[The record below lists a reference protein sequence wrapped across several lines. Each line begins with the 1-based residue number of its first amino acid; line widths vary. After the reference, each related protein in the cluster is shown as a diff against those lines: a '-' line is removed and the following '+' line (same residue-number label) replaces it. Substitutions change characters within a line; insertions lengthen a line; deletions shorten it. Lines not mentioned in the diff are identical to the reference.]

1 MKLLNIVTG
10 ASALVA
16 FSVAGAYAQSGQV
29 ARAVAGYDFGEAAQE
44 APGTKDFHSADG
56 HLTFAIVTHTAGNG
70 FFDPVYVGATV
81 AGNLIGAN
89 ILLLG
94 SESPTDD
101 PAREIEIL
109 NQIVNDPSIDGII
122 MTTPQVG
129 AYDDIVRTAYANGIP
144 VATTNSFDPTIF
156 DRNGI
161 SHTGQDASAAAIAG
175 EALVNCL
182 IDRGVTSGSIILPND
197 TAMGN
202 IEVNNRVSSAFNAIV
217 ATLDAN
223 GSYSHDA
230 VDESFTFG
238 GLGNNFIAGDFDG
251 DGFDEIGTF
260 PEGTWRVDMDG
271 DRTFDPDIDLA
282 FVFGTRGHR
291 PVVGDWDG
299 DGRDE
304 IGVFQNGS
312 SMSSDQAL
320 QVRGSV
326 GARAVRLERLPLL
339 QRSESGRETLRVR
352 LRARGRVERLG
363 DHSQRLDQ
371 LVACRVNGAA
381 LRYPN
386 GMVHHPASTVIDRHE
401 SIVGDWPDDGLCG
414 GGRRRSC
421 FERFNAFDNELIR
434 RGQGRLDFLRRK
446 QIVHLSPR
454 KSNQYQPSNARA
466 ILATLPP
473 R

>member
-1 MKLLNIVTG
+1 MKLFNIVTG
-10 ASALVA
+10 ASALVT

-44 APGTKDFHSADG
+44 LPGTKDFHSADG

-94 SESPTDD
+94 SESPADD

-223 GSYSHDA
+223 GM
-230 VDESFTFG
+230 
-238 GLGNNFIAGDFDG
+238 LGNFQVDAGPENVGVPADMNDPANSIISLIESRG
-251 DGFDEIGTF
+251 DVVGAFAGNNVFTPALASAVEQTGNTGTMCAYGFDLGPAQQDALRAGNLTGALGQQPFLQGFWPVMQLWLTI
-260 PEGTWRVDMDG
+260 
-271 DRTFDPDIDLA
+271 DRGIAAANLD
-282 FVFGTRGHR
+282 TRAQL
-291 PVVGDWDG
+291 VTQD
-299 DGRDE
+299 
-304 IGVFQNGS
+304 
-312 SMSSDQAL
+312 
-320 QVRGSV
+320 SV
-326 GARAVRLERLPLL
+326 GA
-339 QRSESGRETLRVR
+339 
-352 LRARGRVERLG
+352 
-363 DHSQRLDQ
+363 
-371 LVACRVNGAA
+371 
-381 LRYPN
+381 
-386 GMVHHPASTVIDRHE
+386 
-401 SIVGDWPDDGLCG
+401 VGS
-414 GGRRRSC
+414 R
-421 FERFNAFDNELIR
+421 FEN
-434 RGQGRLDFLRRK
+434 
-446 QIVHLSPR
+446 
-454 KSNQYQPSNARA
+454 
-466 ILATLPP
+466 
-473 R
+473 